1 MSAFRSVEAAPK
13 LYARTGGALYLA
25 IIALGAVAEAVRGRV
40 VVPGDP
46 AATAAH
52 LTSAQALWRL
62 GIGAELAG
70 LVFTVVLAMVF
81 YVLFRPVSREVNL
94 LATFLRLAGITV
106 QAVAVTSLVAALA
119 PLAGPGVAGA
129 FSATQ
134 RSALVGLAVDAHQ
147 QDFGLALLLFGVCFQ
162 FHGWLIYRSSFL
174 PRTLGVLIV
183 VAGLCYITN
192 SLALFLAPALQDRL
206 YPLILLPPFVGEL
219 SLCLW
224 LLVKGVDAQR
234 WTERWRAARSGPGAA

>member
-25 IIALGAVAEAVRGRV
+25 IIALGAFAEAVRGRV

-46 AATAAH
+46 AATTAH

-70 LVFTVVLAMVF
+70 LVFTVVLAMIF

-119 PLAGPGVAGA
+119 PLAAGA
-129 FSATQ
+129 HADAFAAGQ
-134 RSALVGLAVDAHQ
+134 RSVLVSFSIEAHQ
-147 QDFGLALLLFGVCFQ
+147 AGFGLALLLFGTGFL
-162 FHGWLIYRSSFL
+162 FHGWLIYRSGFL

-206 YPLILLPPFVGEL
+206 FPLILLPPFVGEL

-234 WTERWRAARSGPGAA
+234 WTERWRAARAVA

>member
-25 IIALGAVAEAVRGRV
+25 IIGLGAFAEAVRSRLV
-40 VVPGDP
+40 APGD
-46 AATAAH
+46 AASTAAR
-52 LTSAQALWRL
+52 LGSAQALWRL

-70 LVFTVVLAMVF
+70 LVFTVVLAMIF

-106 QAVAVTSLVAALA
+106 QAVAVMSLVAALA
-119 PLAGPGVAGA
+119 PLAAGAHAGA
-129 FSATQ
+129 FDAAQS
-134 RSALVGLAVDAHQ
+134 SALVSYSIEAHQ
-147 QDFGLALLLFGVCFQ
+147 AGFGLALLLFGTGFLC
-162 FHGWLIYRSSFL
+162 HGWLIYRSSFL

-183 VAGLCYITN
+183 VAGLCYMAN

-206 YPLILLPPFVGEL
+206 FPVILLPPFIGEL

-224 LLVKGVDAQR
+224 LLVKGVDAER
-234 WTERWRAARSGPGAA
+234 WTERWRAARSGASVA